1 MPRKDLGKRELGKKE
16 DRGRGERSVL
26 EISNVFPLFS
36 DYGLGSIENEKSRV
50 LLHIDIRPHAF
61 ARVDFLAELEKHE

>member
-16 DRGRGERSVL
+16 ERGRGERSVL
-26 EISNVFPLFS
+26 EISNVFPFFRTTDS
-36 DYGLGSIENEKSRV
+36 ETYEKPRV